1 MKLFPFSF
9 AICLGLSLSFVDP
22 SRAQDAFRQS
32 RSPTLNVITPLG
44 SEGPNYKFAPSNGWE
59 CPTPSLSVGG
69 YGSGGNDW
77 SDDFGTY
84 NSAGSGV
91 NNYGIA
97 IGLRVP
103 FGGEYSRYC
112 KDYAK
117 SLADKERTQLEGVRR
132 NDQIGL
138 LQQCYW
144 LSSNNINTDQPAFK
158 TGGPF
163 SSLEPCTTYK
173 FRPAQGGANKPAAQN
188 AEMLTNP
195 PLTIITPNPPSN
207 LILERR

>member
-1 MKLFPFSF
+1 MKHLHFSF
-9 AICLGLSLSFVDP
+9 AICLGLALSLVD
-22 SRAQDAFRQS
+22 SSQAQEVFRQS
-32 RSPTLNVITPLG
+32 RSPTINAITPLG
-44 SEGPNYKFAPSNGWE
+44 SDGPNYKFAPSNGWE

-69 YGSGGNDW
+69 YWSGGNDW
-77 SDDFGTY
+77 ANDFTSY

-91 NNYGIA
+91 NNYGMA
-97 IGLRVP
+97 IGLRIP
-103 FGGEYSRYC
+103 FGGEYSKYC

-117 SLADKERTQLEGVRR
+117 SLADKESTQLEAIRR

-144 LSSNNINTDQPAFK
+144 LSTNNINIDQPAFLP
-158 TGGPF
+158 GGPF

-173 FRPAQGGANKPAAQN
+173 FRPAQGGSNMPEPAKG
-188 AEMLTNP
+188 MPTSP
-195 PLTIITPNPPSN
+195 PLTIIVPNPPSN